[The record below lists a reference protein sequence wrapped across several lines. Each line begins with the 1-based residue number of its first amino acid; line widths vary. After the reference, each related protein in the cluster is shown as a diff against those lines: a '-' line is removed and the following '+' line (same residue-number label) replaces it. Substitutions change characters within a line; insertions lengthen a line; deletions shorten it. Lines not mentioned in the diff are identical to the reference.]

1 MTSNSIRGLVAGT
14 FALALVAAGTGTRAE
29 PVRWRQPAALA
40 ESQVKSAAKD
50 VKDFWIKTKIHS
62 QFAMADALEGSNID
76 VDIKRGAV
84 TLNGT
89 VATEAARAKAV
100 EIAKGTDGV
109 KDVTNNL
116 TVAPGESAIDP
127 QKIREAGRNV
137 GRIVTDGW
145 VKSTIYARYLAEKS
159 LEDSDIN
166 VDVKKGVVTL
176 KGTVP
181 TEAGRARAVEVA
193 KSTPGVKSVN
203 DTMRIG

>member
-1 MTSNSIRGLVAGT
+1 
-14 FALALVAAGTGTRAE
+14 
-29 PVRWRQPAALA
+29 
-40 ESQVKSAAKD
+40 
-50 VKDFWIKTKIHS
+50 
-62 QFAMADALEGSNID
+62 MADALEGSNID

-116 TVAPGESAIDP
+116 TVARGESAIDP

-159 LEDSDIN
+159 LEDSDIKCRRQEGRR
-166 VDVKKGVVTL
+166 DAQRHGPD
-176 KGTVP
+176 GSRP
-181 TEAGRARAVEVA
+181 GACRRSGEIDAGREVRQRHDE
-193 KSTPGVKSVN
+193 N
-203 DTMRIG
+203 R